1 MSQLDL
7 FTKQPEPAPTGPQPA
22 VTHVPALYRG
32 ATTLE
37 ALRAELPLEQKTA
50 WLYGKTFLVPRLEC
64 WFGPRPYQFGGRV
77 EEPKPWTRL
86 ATMLLRR
93 VESTTGESFQACFV
107 NLYRDGKD
115 TIPWHADDDDWI
127 GPVIASVSFGAPR
140 RFLLRHNETHTV
152 REYRLGDGDLLVMG
166 AGVQREWQH
175 SVPRT
180 ADHVGPR
187 INLTFRQVVSRA

>member
-7 FTKQPEPAPTGPQPA
+7 FNAQAQQKPVVPQPA
-22 VTHVPALYRG
+22 VTHVPGLYRG

-37 ALRAELPLEQKTA
+37 ALSAELPLEQKTA
-50 WLYGKTFLVPRLEC
+50 WMYGKTFLVPRLEC
-64 WFGPRPYQFGGRV
+64 WFGPRAYQFGGRV

-86 ATMLLRR
+86 ATMLRRR
-93 VESTTGESFQACFV
+93 VESTTGEAFDSCFV
-107 NLYRDGKD
+107 NLYRSGKD

-127 GPVIASVSFGAPR
+127 GPVIASVTFGASR
-140 RFLLRHNETHTV
+140 RFLLRHNETGTV
-152 REYRLGDGDLLVMG
+152 HEYRLGDGDLLVMG

-175 SVPRT
+175 CVPRT
-180 ADHVGPR
+180 AEQVGPR